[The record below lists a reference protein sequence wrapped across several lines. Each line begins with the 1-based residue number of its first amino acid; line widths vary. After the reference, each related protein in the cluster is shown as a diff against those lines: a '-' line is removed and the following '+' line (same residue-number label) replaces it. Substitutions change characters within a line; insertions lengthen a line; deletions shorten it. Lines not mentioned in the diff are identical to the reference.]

1 MRYPNLNILRPAWRP
16 HKAVPLAGMRGGWQH
31 QRQALLDHF
40 GLVAGLLLV
49 ACAVVWAAGE
59 HSRHKAALRAAETGR
74 LIAEFHGAPVADAW
88 QRLVGAW
95 AAQQPRQAELL
106 QRIASLSG
114 ASLQGELRHYHAFVI
129 GTVVEQDL
137 APDIDT
143 MIQFYR
149 RLASCVR
156 VGACDAGLAAGRFG
170 NAAWSFRNQHYYW
183 LLEEYEVDEIDAVI
197 DTIAPRAAERARAAA
212 S

>member
-16 HKAVPLAGMRGGWQH
+16 AKAPPLAGMRDRWRQ

-49 ACAVVWAAGE
+49 VCAILWAAGE
-59 HSRHKAALRAAETGR
+59 HSRHKAELRAAETGR
-74 LIAEFHGAPVADAW
+74 LVADFRSAPVAGAW
-88 QRLVGAW
+88 QRLAGAW
-95 AAQQPRQAELL
+95 AAQQPRQRALL
-106 QRIASLSG
+106 QRIATLSG
-114 ASLQGELRHYHAFVI
+114 ARLQGELSHYRAFVI
-129 GTVVEQDL
+129 DTVMEQDL

-149 RLASCVR
+149 RLAACVR
-156 VGACDAGLAAGRFG
+156 IGACDGSLTAGMFG
-170 NAAWSFRNQHYYW
+170 NGAWSFRNQHYYY
-183 LLEEYEVDEIDAVI
+183 LLEEYEVDEIDRAME
-197 DTIAPRAAERARAAA
+197 TIAPRGPGHSGAAP